1 MTIRVEKDGT
11 DVTGAGRIVSGAF
24 YKIFVIDFPAKR
36 PGGALTSRGTWRL
49 AIGGKPGARYEAA
62 AIADTERV
70 MIDASFVASSPIV
83 GESLAF
89 EVRTIIDG
97 KTFPGKSKVNAILQR
112 PTVAAGELAADR
124 KQIEAVRNLEPGM
137 SMAEQASL
145 ALTLDPRTAK
155 RLRPITQ
162 RLALSPSAEGVYRGS
177 FRPSIPGIY
186 AVVVSIE
193 GDDERIGHF
202 LRRATV
208 MTVIG
213 PGPADP
219 KNSRIAR
226 ADGKLS
232 KDRRY
237 VTLVVTPRNAG
248 NVRLGPGYADSIS
261 VKLSQG
267 RTIGGA
273 QDLGDG
279 RYMLVLA
286 VAANSDADLTLGM
299 GGVTLYAGPLSRIA
313 RSAAP

>member
-1 MTIRVEKDGT
+1 
-11 DVTGAGRIVSGAF
+11 
-24 YKIFVIDFPAKR
+24 
-36 PGGALTSRGTWRL
+36 
-49 AIGGKPGARYEAA
+49 
-62 AIADTERV
+62 
-70 MIDASFVASSPIV
+70 MIDAAFMAKSPIV
-83 GESLAF
+83 GEPLAF
-89 EVRTIIDG
+89 EVRTMIDG
-97 KTFPGKSKVNAILQR
+97 KTFPGKLTVDAILQR
-112 PTVAAGELAADR
+112 PAVAAGDLVADR

-137 SMAEQASL
+137 SAAEQASL

-155 RLRPITQ
+155 RLLPITQ
-162 RLALSPSAEGVYRGS
+162 RLALSPNAEGEYRGS

-213 PGPADP
+213 PGPVDP
-219 KNSRIAR
+219 KNSRITR
-226 ADGKLS
+226 ANSGLS

-248 NVRLGPGYADSIS
+248 NAQLGPGYADSIS

-286 VAANSDADLTLGM
+286 VATNSDADLTLGM
-299 GGVTLYAGPLSRIA
+299 GGVALYAGPLSRIA
-313 RSAAP
+313 QTAAP